1 MDGRL
6 KSYTNYRPYTDEEIQ
21 DEQDEYFEND
31 TTKTAVP
38 GLFKDHD
45 DITAWIKDSQL
56 ELLDIDEL
64 NQLGNSDVPE
74 ILSIDSKRGKLDT
87 AVKYMKHY
95 GKDYFSLLSAFKN
108 NHKLPPPL
116 VIRDKNNSLH
126 LMAGN
131 SRMMVATALGYN
143 MPVKVVRYTQ
153 EIVTEAYKMNTD
165 SMINIAKE
173 LIKLHKLKSKVKIE
187 KSNNK
192 ADYEW
197 VTDTITINPKQDSL
211 IDYVKSVLHEIDHAR
226 MRKKYGA
233 DGYEQAY
240 TVSGQMMVDKGK
252 DFYWDN
258 PFERQA
264 RKYEKTATKWI
275 KKIAFLIP
283 S

>member
-6 KSYTNYRPYTDEEIQ
+6 KPYSNYRPYTDEEIR

-31 TTKTAVP
+31 ATKKAVP

-56 ELLDIDEL
+56 ELLDIAEL
-64 NQLGNSDVPE
+64 NSLDNSDVPE
-74 ILSIDSKRGKLDT
+74 IMAIDSKREKLDT

-95 GKDYFSLLSAFKN
+95 GKDYLSLLSAFKN
-108 NHKLPPPL
+108 RYNLPPPL
-116 VIRDKNNSLH
+116 VIRDKNNSLY

-131 SRMMVATALGYN
+131 SRLMVATALGYN
-143 MPVKVVRYTQ
+143 LPVKVVRYTQ
-153 EIVTEAYKMNTD
+153 EIVTEAYKMSTD

-173 LIKLHKLKSKVKIE
+173 LIKLHRLNSKVKLE

-197 VTDTITINPKQDSL
+197 VTDTITINPKQASL
-211 IDYVKSVLHEIDHAR
+211 IDYIKSVLHEIDHAR

-233 DGYEQAY
+233 AGYEQAY
-240 TVSGQMMVDKGK
+240 TISGQMMVDRGK

-258 PFERQA
+258 PFEKQA
-264 RKYEKTATKWI
+264 RKYEKTAKKWM

-283 S
+283 D